1 MCLQILIQMYANMN
15 KKMFFLS
22 VIAVA
27 VLGCFSA
34 NASTMKKVFFDRNL
48 KAVDF
53 EEFAEYYRV
62 EMYPDNKSAPIVY
75 RFFSKTGTL
84 LAEGTATYLD
94 AKDHSKCVY
103 IGENISYY
111 NNGNV
116 AERFVLENPGPLS
129 SANYY
134 EAYNE
139 DNRPVMKGN
148 WSGEA
153 FSGEMFD
160 YEKDYVIHYYVKN
173 GVRQGE
179 MQIFKGDTLYMTTNF
194 NEGKEEG
201 KRVTYYPSGKKSGE
215 VMIKNDLKNGIY
227 ESYDENGRVTN
238 RIPYKNGLPIGTV
251 ILNMNDVDGAEKYTY
266 YEMESAKDAPLF
278 IGVFVSKKEYED
290 DSITRLKTRSG
301 NKISE
306 HRDHFNILRYDLF
319 IRNLTDEPII
329 TSIENIKVLTYDE
342 KHTVNVDIYIDEPT
356 AREICLRHYS
366 HEKDAAYENAS
377 EVAKSAATTKSTS
390 FGAQTASSSQTA
402 SSVGAAV
409 GGGAGRFGAV
419 GNSGYVFG
427 GSRGGWAALGASA
440 SSASSFAYGFSVQT
454 TKTVNGAVYYQVNEL
469 EKEKAKKYIS
479 LVRQQTRDEIERI
492 ITSQFTVPA
501 NGTIERE
508 ILASEDLEDFIV
520 LRFTING
527 YKYSLTIQD

>member
-1 MCLQILIQMYANMN
+1 
-15 KKMFFLS
+15 MFFLS
-22 VIAVA
+22 VIAFT

-34 NASTMKKVFFDRNL
+34 NASSLKKVFFDRNL

-62 EMYPDNKSAPIVY
+62 EMYPDDQSAPIVY
-75 RFFSKTGTL
+75 RFFSKAGTL

-111 NNGNV
+111 NNGNI

-139 DNRPVMKGN
+139 DNRPVMKGS
-148 WSGEA
+148 WSDEV
-153 FSGEMFD
+153 FSGEMYD
-160 YEKDYVIHYYVKN
+160 YEEDYVSHYYVKN

-215 VMIKNDLKNGIY
+215 VMISNNLKNGIY

-266 YEMESAKDAPLF
+266 YEMKSAKDAPLF
-278 IGVFVSKKEYED
+278 IGVFASKKEYED

-301 NKISE
+301 KKISE
-306 HRDHFNILRYDLF
+306 RHDHFNILRYDLF
-319 IRNLTDEPII
+319 IRNLTDEPI
-329 TSIENIKVLTYDE
+329 TASIENVEVITYS
-342 KHTVNVDIYIDEPT
+342 VNSQGNAYGAVDIYIDETT
-356 AREICLRHYS
+356 AREICRRHYS
-366 HEKDAAYENAS
+366 HEKHAAYENAS
-377 EVAKSAATTKSTS
+377 DVAKSAATTKSTS
-390 FGAQTASSSQTA
+390 FGAQT
-402 SSVGAAV
+402 
-409 GGGAGRFGAV
+409 GRFGAV
-419 GNSGYVFG
+419 SNSGYVF

-454 TKTVNGAVYYQVNEL
+454 TKTVNGAIYYQVYEA
-469 EKEKAKKYIS
+469 EKEKARKNITII
-479 LVRQQTRDEIERI
+479 RQQTIDEIERI

-508 ILASEDLEDFIV
+508 ILASEDLKDFIV
-520 LRFTING
+520 LGFTING
-527 YKYSLTIQD
+527 YKYSLTIED